1 MRLSLH
7 TPAMRRLHT
16 LNIAVCNA
24 KHRKLISGDT
34 FSKEVVGGIMRRLRL
49 YRLSIDGK
57 CWEVG
62 LTQFVLEGGAERE
75 LAGVL
80 GGHAFVWR
88 RVFYFRVGWWF
99 FRFASCFQIVAQ
111 IRPLSLM

>member
-24 KHRKLISGDT
+24 KHRKRISRDT
-34 FSKEVVGGIMRRLRL
+34 FGRGVVGGIMQRLRL
-49 YRLSIDGK
+49 HRLSINGK

-62 LTQFVLEGGAERE
+62 LTQSV
-75 LAGVL
+75 
-80 GGHAFVWR
+80 
-88 RVFYFRVGWWF
+88 
-99 FRFASCFQIVAQ
+99 
-111 IRPLSLM
+111 